1 MIHLFKAYL
10 VVSDRPFVSSIK
22 LKKMEYKQGRNR
34 LLSEKL
40 MTLAINKYAILHT
53 QILWNTKTLE
63 EERAIVPTGK
73 VQKLSD
79 TNLKLAKSLTEKKGK
94 SSEKYVKKNHKWAWK
109 NIPPK

>member
-1 MIHLFKAYL
+1 MMIHLFKAYL

-53 QILWNTKTLE
+53 
-63 EERAIVPTGK
+63 
-73 VQKLSD
+73 
-79 TNLKLAKSLTEKKGK
+79 
-94 SSEKYVKKNHKWAWK
+94 
-109 NIPPK
+109 